1 MAIASDEVLWICV
14 SDAMLSG
21 HPMAHVSARHAPAPH
36 STTKS
41 VFPISERL
49 PDVVF

>member
-1 MAIASDEVLWICV
+1 MAIASDEVLWMCV

-21 HPMAHVSARHAPAPH
+21 HPMAHVSARHVLAPH

-41 VFPISERL
+41 VFHLSERL
-49 PDVVF
+49 PDLVF